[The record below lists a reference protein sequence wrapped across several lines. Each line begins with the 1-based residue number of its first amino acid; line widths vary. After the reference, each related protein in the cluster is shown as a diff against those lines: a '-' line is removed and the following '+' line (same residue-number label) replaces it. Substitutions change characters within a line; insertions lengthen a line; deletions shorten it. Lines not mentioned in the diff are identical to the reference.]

1 MNRLL
6 GLILIACLSTT
17 AVAQSKPLPDGVIIR
32 LRLIDPRLVTHT
44 DTTFDINYTDEKTD
58 LIGTRTLTVE
68 ESKELHTLILE
79 ECISTEETHL
89 CGHSPIY
96 AIEYVSGKEL
106 TKMITISGSCQNW
119 ACDDQLQI
127 LIGFKC
133 LDFLERKLPPP
144 DVFRWAL
151 RPRIPAEYQMEKPFF
166 NLEVLTEKPN
176 SNRTSPNK

>member
-6 GLILIACLSTT
+6 GLVLIACLSTT

-79 ECISTEETHL
+79 ECISTE
-89 CGHSPIY
+89 
-96 AIEYVSGKEL
+96 
-106 TKMITISGSCQNW
+106 
-119 ACDDQLQI
+119 
-127 LIGFKC
+127 
-133 LDFLERKLPPP
+133 
-144 DVFRWAL
+144 
-151 RPRIPAEYQMEKPFF
+151 
-166 NLEVLTEKPN
+166 
-176 SNRTSPNK
+176 